1 MFETLSL
8 LPVDPILGLMQLY
21 RNDSKVNK
29 VDLGVGVY
37 KNDQGLT
44 PVLSAV
50 QKAEARL
57 IAQQTTKSYV
67 APAGSADFIAG
78 MNELVFGD
86 VLLELDGRL
95 AAVQTPGGCGA
106 LRIAAELIRVA
117 KPDIVLWVS
126 DPTWGNHIPLLGNA
140 GLNLK
145 KYPYLDSTQTQ
156 LDWPAM
162 QATLLQAKAG
172 DVVLLHACCH
182 NPSGVDLTMQQWQWV
197 TELCLENSLVPFV
210 DMAYQGFGVSV
221 DEDARGLRYMAS
233 QLPEM
238 LVAVSCSKN
247 FGLYR
252 ERVGLV
258 AALSASQSAA
268 AKVQSH
274 FLSIVRGIYSM
285 PPNHG
290 AEIVANILSSNELKA
305 EWLQEVAEMR
315 TRISDLRVK
324 FVQVMQHLDYER
336 FNFVVEQKGMF
347 SFLGITATQVEWL
360 AQEKGIYMLS
370 SSRASIAGLTQD
382 NVSYVCSSIVES
394 LSRL

>member
-21 RNDSKVNK
+21 RNDSRVSK

-44 PVLSAV
+44 PVLSSV

-57 IAQQTTKSYV
+57 IAHQTTKSYV

-78 MNELVFGD
+78 MSELVFGD
-86 VLLELDGRL
+86 VLLGQGGRL

-117 KPDIVLWVS
+117 KPDTVLWVS

-140 GLNLK
+140 GLSLK
-145 KYPYLDSTQTQ
+145 KYPYLDSAQTQ

-182 NPSGVDLTMQQWQWV
+182 NPSGVDLSMQQWQWL
-197 TELCLENSLVPFV
+197 TELCLENSLLPFV

-221 DEDARGLRYMAS
+221 DEDACGLRYMAS
-233 QLPEM
+233 KLPEM

-290 AEIVANILSSNELKA
+290 AEIVANILSSEELKA

-324 FVQVMQHLDYER
+324 FVLAMQHLGYER

-347 SFLGITATQVEWL
+347 SFLGLTATQVEWL

-382 NVSYVCSSIVES
+382 NVTYVCSSVVES